1 MGTALGQLEK
11 GIKSAFWKCLAFFIG
26 DANGESLKRP
36 FDFKN
41 IHSVLVIRHDRLGDV
56 ILSTPVYESLK
67 RSFPWVKI
75 TVVVS
80 RENSGI
86 LEHNPHIDRIICFEK
101 GKLLRLW
108 LDLRKQKFDLALS
121 LHLVFSTTSS
131 MIAWFSGAKLLV
143 GYKNPPGTL
152 VYNVSVPRPSV
163 TRHETQHNLDLLR
176 YLETTMICDT
186 PRIFFTADET
196 AKVERLLREKRN
208 YLYRPLILMKPA
220 TRVAE
225 WGWDLNKF
233 RQVSDRLMESKKA
246 EVLIIQGP
254 GEESLLN
261 NLFTGSMHK
270 PVLLPLLSH
279 RELALVIQKANLLV
293 CNHTG
298 IMHMASAVG
307 TPLLVIFKHGEV
319 KRWGPCHTPH
329 LVLEEREHDNLSVDE
344 VLQGIH
350 QLMETNTSK

>member
-26 DANGESLKRP
+26 DANRESPKRP
-36 FDFKN
+36 FDFKS
-41 IHSVLVIRHDRLGDV
+41 IHSILVIRHDRLGDV

-75 TVVVS
+75 SVVVS
-80 RENSGI
+80 RANAGI
-86 LEHNPHIDRIICFEK
+86 LENNPHIDEIIYYEK
-101 GKLLRLW
+101 ERPLKLW
-108 LDLRKQKFDLALS
+108 LNLRGKKFDLALS

-131 MIAWFSGAKLLV
+131 MIAWLSGAKLRV
-143 GYKNPPGTL
+143 GYKNPPGSL
-152 VYNVSVPRPSV
+152 VYNVSVPRPSE
-163 TRHETQHNLDLLR
+163 TRHEAQHNLDLLR

-186 PRIFFTADET
+186 PRIFFTGEET
-196 AKVERLLREKRN
+196 AKVERLLIERRQ
-208 YLYRPLILMKPA
+208 YLYRPLVLIKPG

-225 WGWDLNKF
+225 WGWRLEKF
-233 RQVSDRLMESKKA
+233 RKVCDRLMESKKV

-254 GEESLLN
+254 GEEQIMKT
-261 NLFTGSMHK
+261 LFTGSRHK
-270 PVLLPLLSH
+270 PALLPLLSH
-279 RELALVIQKANLLV
+279 RELALVIQQSNLLV

-319 KRWGPCHTPH
+319 KRWGPCNTPH
-329 LVLEEREHDNLSVDE
+329 VVLEEREGETLSVDK
-344 VLQGIH
+344 VLEGINK
-350 QLMETNTSK
+350 LMDANPSK